1 MLGFG
6 LRSSFSNLRGGA
18 LISSSSWSQNIL
30 LFLNVRLIM
39 YYISGVFLKK
49 VKDIRERKKKLN
61 CGQKLCLIVF
71 YTVIYNSCL

>member
-1 MLGFG
+1 
-6 LRSSFSNLRGGA
+6 
-18 LISSSSWSQNIL
+18 
-30 LFLNVRLIM
+30 M

-61 CGQKLCLIVF
+61 CGQKLCLMVF